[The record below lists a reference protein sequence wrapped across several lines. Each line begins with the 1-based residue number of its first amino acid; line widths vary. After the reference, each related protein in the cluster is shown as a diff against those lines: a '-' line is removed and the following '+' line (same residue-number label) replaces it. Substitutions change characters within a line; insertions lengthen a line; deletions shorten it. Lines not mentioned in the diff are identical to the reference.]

1 MKKAYIYI
9 DESGTPSLEIE
20 KKGVLPYMVYS
31 AFIIEEDSI
40 TKAKELL
47 SQVIKDNHIQQGY
60 LKSVHLHDD
69 DGGYN
74 KRINILNA
82 LKSLEHYVIALIID
96 KSKIEG
102 ASGLQYK
109 QSYIKYFQR
118 MLSKQFLQRYD
129 EFHIV
134 FDRLGRKDF
143 QESLV
148 AYMQHTGIVGRTLF
162 SNNSFCLAE
171 DSTEEPLL
179 QFADFYAGT
188 INKCFC
194 QKFEPSKARH
204 IHDGYLKGKVTYE
217 WFPDDSI
224 TLIAAENIFSDR
236 FDRNLYNI
244 AIDTAQRYINAH
256 ENGDIEGVELIK
268 YLLQESTLNPLR
280 VISSKEIKQYLQKR
294 GYEIGDPINKISE
307 LRSNEVIIISPLGKK
322 GYKFPT
328 SEKELSE
335 YFDRLRV
342 NVIPQI
348 KRGYIINNVLQ
359 EKLFGKFGVLKHKEY
374 DVLNKLCEIVNREYN

>member
-9 DESGTPSLEIE
+9 DESGTPALEI

-31 AFIIEEDSI
+31 AFIIEENSI
-40 TKAKELL
+40 PKAKELL
-47 SQVIKDNHIQQGY
+47 SLVIQENHIQQGY
-60 LKSVHLHDD
+60 LKSVNLHDD
-69 DGGYN
+69 INGCN
-74 KRINILNA
+74 KRINILNT
-82 LKSLEHYVIALIID
+82 LKSLEHYVIALVID
-96 KSKIEG
+96 KSKIDDN
-102 ASGLQYK
+102 SGLKYK
-109 QSYIKYFQR
+109 KSYIKYFQR

-129 EFHIV
+129 EFHVI

-143 QESLV
+143 QDSLMS
-148 AYMQHTGIVGRTLF
+148 YMHDSGIVGRTLF
-162 SNNSFCLAE
+162 SNNSYDLA
-171 DSTEEPLL
+171 DDVTEEPLL

-188 INKCFC
+188 ICKCFC
-194 QKFEPSKARH
+194 QKFEPNQAKY
-204 IHDGYLKGKVTYE
+204 IHESYLKGKVTYE

-224 TLIAAENIFSDR
+224 TLVAAENIFCDH
-236 FDRNLYNI
+236 FDRYLYDI
-244 AIDTAQRYINAH
+244 ALDTAKKYINAH
-256 ENGDIEGVELIK
+256 EHGDVEGVELIK
-268 YLLQESTLNPLR
+268 YLLQESSLNPLR

-342 NVIPQI
+342 NVIPQL

-359 EKLFGKFGVLKHKEY
+359 EKSFGKYGILKQKEY
-374 DVLNKLCEIVNREYN
+374 DRLNKLCEIVNNEII

>member
-1 MKKAYIYI
+1 MRKAYIYI

-31 AFIIEEDSI
+31 ALIIEEHSI
-40 TKAKELL
+40 PKAKELL
-47 SQVIKDNHIQQGY
+47 SQIIQENHIQQGY
-60 LKSVHLHDD
+60 LKSVNLHDD
-69 DGGYN
+69 TNGYT
-74 KRINILNA
+74 KRMNILNA
-82 LKSLEHYVIALIID
+82 LKSLDHYVVALIID
-96 KSKIEG
+96 KSKING
-102 ASGLQYK
+102 TSGLQYK
-109 QSYIKYFQR
+109 PSYIKYFQR

-129 EFHIV
+129 EFHVI
-134 FDRLGRKDF
+134 FDKLGRKDF
-143 QESLV
+143 QDSLKS
-148 AYMQHTGIVGRTLF
+148 YMLDSGIVGRTLF
-162 SNNSFCLAE
+162 SDNSFDMA
-171 DSTEEPLL
+171 DDVTEEPLL

-194 QKFEPSKARH
+194 QKFEYSQARY
-204 IHDGYLKGKVTYE
+204 IHESYLKGKVTYE

-224 TLIAAENIFSDR
+224 TLVAAENIFNDR
-236 FDRNLYNI
+236 FDRNLYDI
-244 AIDTAQRYINAH
+244 ALDTAKRYINAH
-256 ENGDIEGVELIK
+256 EHGDVEGVELIK
-268 YLLQESTLNPLR
+268 YILQESSLNPLR

-342 NVIPQI
+342 NVIPQL
-348 KRGYIINNVLQ
+348 KRGHIINNVLQ
-359 EKLFGKFGVLKHKEY
+359 VKSFGKYGVLKHKEY
-374 DVLNKLCEIVNREYN
+374 EVLNKLCEIVNKVTL